1 MAKENYQNYRYK
13 RRNVSL
19 NIFSVYPLIS
29 PLIIAIL
36 IYTGCGRPQPGATR
50 ATEFS
55 DDLGRKVLIKKDP
68 QRIISLAPNV
78 TEILFALGLGDRIK
92 GVTSYCDF
100 PEEAKA
106 KEKIG
111 DTINPSIERIIALRP
126 DLVIISTASQLEK
139 ITGQLDKLSIPVFVT
154 NPRKVREAVASIR
167 LLGAV
172 TGTTTQAN
180 QLADELD
187 RRISAVEMRVK
198 DLPKPRVLY
207 VLQTDP
213 LITAGRHTFINDLII
228 LAGGNSISGD
238 EKADYPQFSRETVV
252 ARAPEVIIAPSS
264 HGVEL
269 VREKDL
275 RDQFAA
281 TPAIRFDRIVRV
293 NPDWVDRPGPRIV
306 LGLEQLAQG
315 LQPEK
320 H

>member
-13 RRNVSL
+13 RRNGSL

-36 IYTGCGRPQPGATR
+36 LYTGCGRPQPVATG

-55 DDLGRKVLIKKDP
+55 DGLGRKVLIKKDP

-78 TEILFALGLGDRIK
+78 TEILFALGLGNRIK

-111 DTINPSIERIIALRP
+111 DTINPSIERIISLRP

-139 ITGQLDKLSIPVFVT
+139 ITDQLDKLSIPVFVT
-154 NPRKVREAVASIR
+154 NPRKVREVVASIR
-167 LLGAV
+167 LLGEV
-172 TGTTTQAN
+172 TRTTTQAN

-207 VLQTDP
+207 VLQIDP
-213 LITAGRHTFINDLII
+213 LITAGRDSFINDLII
-228 LAGGNSISGD
+228 LAGGNSISGE

-264 HGVEL
+264 HGAEL
-269 VREKDL
+269 VGEKDL
-275 RDQFAA
+275 RGQFAA

-315 LQPEK
+315 LHPEK
-320 H
+320 Q